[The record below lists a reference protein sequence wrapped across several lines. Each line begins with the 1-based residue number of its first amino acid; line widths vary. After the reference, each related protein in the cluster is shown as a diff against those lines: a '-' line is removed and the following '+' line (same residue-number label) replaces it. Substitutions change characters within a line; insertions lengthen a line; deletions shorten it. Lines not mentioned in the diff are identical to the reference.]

1 MNNCCS
7 RIIKIESEFFKDVDL
22 NHVSRKVG
30 LELEVVSF
38 INRYWILKRRSG
50 GNRPL
55 LLPRLDDPELSAVG
69 DQDNEREKLKK
80 FVALR
85 QDLERVRNLCY
96 MVSRREKLQ
105 RSFVKHREQV
115 SDFVRDKK
123 FSSFL

>member
-1 MNNCCS
+1 M
-7 RIIKIESEFFKDVDL
+7 
-22 NHVSRKVG
+22 SRKVG

-115 SDFVRDKK
+115 K
-123 FSSFL
+123 F